1 MKLIADL
8 HTHTTY
14 SHGKGSVIDNITA
27 ALSKGLK
34 ALGITDHGPR
44 SAPWVRASVN
54 DFRRMRQEVTE
65 LDRRAV
71 GLRVLAG
78 AECNIISLQGALDVP
93 PTIRQQLD
101 IVLAGLHPGI
111 LPRSGRDWLTLTGG
125 NWAAK
130 LSDNWRRRARKAN
143 TRAVVQAVLR
153 NHIDVI
159 THPGYHLDID
169 TVELARACARRDTAM
184 EINARH
190 HEMTVEYVRLAAR
203 EGVKFVIG
211 SDAHTPD
218 DVGNLARGLAV
229 AEAAGLTEKQ
239 VLNAEGGG
247 LFEWLE
253 RKRAIRMAGPDWRR
267 WLAQPSLD
275 RVSPGRH
282 DQPAEQETEGQ
293 RQRSYWADWSTQG
306 KPH

>member
-1 MKLIADL
+1 VKIIADL

-14 SHGKGSVIDNITA
+14 SHGKGTVLDNVTTA
-27 ALSKGLK
+27 LALGLK
-34 ALGITDHGPR
+34 AVGITDHGPR
-44 SAPWVRASVN
+44 SAPWVRASVA
-54 DFRRMRQEVTE
+54 DFQAMFREVRA

-78 AECNIISLQGALDVP
+78 AECNITSMKGDLDVP
-93 PTIRQQLD
+93 LGIRRQLD

-111 LPRSGRDWLTLTGG
+111 MPKSGRDWLALTGR

-130 LSDNWRRRARKAN
+130 LNPGWGRRARTAN
-143 TRAVVQAVLR
+143 TKAVVEAVLR
-153 NHIDVI
+153 NQVDVI

-169 TVELARACARRDTAM
+169 TVELARACAHRHTAL

-190 HEMTVEYVRLAAR
+190 HEMTVEYVKLAAR

-211 SDAHTPD
+211 SDAHNPGA
-218 DVGNLARGLAV
+218 VGNLAHGVAV
-229 AEAAGLTEKQ
+229 AKAAGLTEKQ

-253 RKRAIRMAGPDWRR
+253 LKRQLRIGRSDWQG
-267 WLAQPSLD
+267 WGTQPPLD
-275 RVSPGRH
+275 RVSPGRRQSE
-282 DQPAEQETEGQ
+282 QPEEGD
-293 RQRSYWADWSTQG
+293 RQRSYFADWASQS